1 MSKQQP
7 RSPSS
12 PEGGGRSIAPRSA
25 DKSSSRPQGPTPTIS
40 SNQIVFAISAR
51 HKQSEACFSIRSSAG
66 DPHYAYKVKTTAPKR
81 FCVWPNQGTIAP
93 GQTIEVTVS
102 LCFDKILQECY
113 WESQSEAFNFSLIA
127 KIMRN
132 DKFLVQSVALNE
144 GEEEY
149 PNAQAVQFMQDALT
163 LEQQGNKA
171 EAEVAKSKAD
181 EAQHQHWDSFKFAK
195 RVVDSV
201 DSKISLNFVD
211 ASRTSSTS
219 AGGGGAIAPYSAA
232 EGNAE
237 FVDTVLLRM
246 SEGTAASKQHVHET
260 LRRSPLTFKSFRD
273 APEEDWY
280 DLVSAHVA
288 DAETVTSVLEIVA
301 ELSGHGPSSAP
312 MTPTLCAGSA
322 RSAAPPTPGMFLPH
336 TMGDITGKA
345 EEERVQRRVAA
356 VAAASAA
363 FRRRCLKAVAAV
375 AALALLLLLLCRSR
389 WLPSKLRRMLAANVL
404 WSHWGMGMDRLRGRR

>member
-1 MSKQQP
+1 
-7 RSPSS
+7 
-12 PEGGGRSIAPRSA
+12 
-25 DKSSSRPQGPTPTIS
+25 
-40 SNQIVFAISAR
+40 
-51 HKQSEACFSIRSSAG
+51 
-66 DPHYAYKVKTTAPKR
+66 
-81 FCVWPNQGTIAP
+81 
-93 GQTIEVTVS
+93 
-102 LCFDKILQECY
+102 
-113 WESQSEAFNFSLIA
+113 
-127 KIMRN
+127 
-132 DKFLVQSVALNE
+132 
-144 GEEEY
+144 
-149 PNAQAVQFMQDALT
+149 VQFMQDALT

-181 EAQHQHWDSFKFAK
+181 DAQHQHWDSFKFAK

-219 AGGGGAIAPYSAA
+219 AGGGGAIAPYSGA

-404 WSHWGMGMDRLRGRR
+404 WSHWGMGMDLLRGRR